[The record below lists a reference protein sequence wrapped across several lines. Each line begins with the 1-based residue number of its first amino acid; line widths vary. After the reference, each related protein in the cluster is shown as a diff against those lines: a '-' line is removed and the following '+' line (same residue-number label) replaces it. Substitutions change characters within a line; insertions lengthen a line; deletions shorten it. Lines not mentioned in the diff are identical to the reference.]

1 LGERGV
7 TDKPDIIERLRKWI
21 GILDGPGFTLS
32 SGICSQYALT
42 SDLADA
48 IAEIEILRRVAGAAT
63 RGQSHADIRD
73 KARKG

>member
-7 TDKPDIIERLRKWI
+7 TDKPDIIERLRKC
-21 GILDGPGFTLS
+21 
-32 SGICSQYALT
+32 GICSQYALT